1 MYNEKNT
8 LSKYSGKQRGVAFIT
23 AMLIMVIATIIGIS
37 ISERMQISIRRTANI
52 LYHDLAYQYNLGG
65 ESWAALILL
74 RDLNDDS
81 KHGYLDSYREGW
93 SSQLPITSFNE
104 GTITGQIFDLQARF
118 NLNNLLL
125 DRNTISKDPLNNPSI
140 QYFKR
145 LLVSLELDPELV
157 YAVVDWLDTDDKI
170 TYPGGAEDDEYTN
183 KQPPYLAANQLMVD
197 PSELRMVNGFT
208 AEIMTKLLPHIT
220 VLNRY
225 TELNVNTAAKEL
237 LLALDP
243 VINND
248 IVDDILSHRKNNSFG
263 SKIAFIDFVEK
274 LISKETQTN
283 ANIAHLL
290 DVSSDYFMV
299 NSMVNI
305 GQAKSGLQST
315 IYRSRLGKLSVI
327 KRRRGVL

>member
-1 MYNEKNT
+1 MYNYNKT
-8 LSKYSGKQRGVAFIT
+8 LSKYSSKQKGVAFIT
-23 AMLIMVIATIIGIS
+23 AMLIMVITTIIGIS
-37 ISERMQISIRRTANI
+37 ISERMQISIRRTANV
-52 LYHDLAYQYNLGG
+52 LNHDLAYQYNLGG
-65 ESWAALILL
+65 ESWATLILL

-93 SSQLPITSFNE
+93 STQLPITSFNE

-118 NLNNLLL
+118 NLNNLIL

-157 YAVVDWLDTDDKI
+157 FAVIDWLDPDSKT
-170 TYPGGAEDDEYTN
+170 TFPGGAEDDDYRN
-183 KQPPYLAANQLMVD
+183 QQPVYLPANQLMVD
-197 PSELRMVNGFT
+197 ANELRMVKGFT
-208 AEIMTKLLPHIT
+208 PEIMSKLLPHIT
-220 VLNRY
+220 VLSEY
-225 TELNVNTAAKEL
+225 TEINTNTAAREL

-243 VINND
+243 LIETD
-248 IVDDILSHRKNNSFG
+248 IVDAIVTHRKDKSFG
-263 SKIAFIDFVEK
+263 SKLAFIDFVEQ
-274 LISKETQTN
+274 LLSKETQTSV
-283 ANIAHLL
+283 NIIQLL

-315 IYRSRLGKLSVI
+315 IYRSRLGKFNVL